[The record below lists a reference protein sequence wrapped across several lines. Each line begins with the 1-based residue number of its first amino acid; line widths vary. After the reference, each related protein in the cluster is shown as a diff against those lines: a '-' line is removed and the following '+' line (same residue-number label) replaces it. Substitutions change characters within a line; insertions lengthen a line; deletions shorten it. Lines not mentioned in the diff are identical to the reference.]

1 MKFTQYL
8 SDKVLCES
16 VIDQLNEEVEIDE
29 LNESLELMEAE
40 LNEFLG
46 LGKLASKVKGAAE
59 KLGGFSDKADKKI
72 DNAKEAA
79 KKKIEDTK
87 TDIKNTAKGAQ
98 YSAERKINAA
108 KKTVSDIGDR
118 ATVAKDELVAKKN
131 ELKAK
136 FTSVLKK
143 SKDVF
148 AKFGEEAISALKP
161 AQKEL
166 AVELAPLF
174 TKMKKGRAIGGEQA
188 LMVIAAVLAGV
199 ANADGGFP
207 TKSEYEKKLSYL
219 RGQPGLASFAFTAKY
234 NGEVEEEEAPKKEEK
249 VTTPSKPAAKKPTMT
264 PEEFAKAKARAT
276 KDKKVIG

>member
-16 VIDQLNEEVEIDE
+16 VIEQLNEEVEIDE

-72 DNAKEAA
+72 DAAKEAA
-79 KKKIEDTK
+79 KKKIDDTK
-87 TDIKNTAKGAQ
+87 KGVQ
-98 YSAERKINAA
+98 TFA
-108 KKTVSDIGDR
+108 KKTVDDTKK
-118 ATVAKDELVAKKN
+118 TVAELGDKATAKKDELVAKKN

-136 FTSVLKK
+136 FSNVLKK

-219 RGQPGLASFAFTAKY
+219 RSQPGLASFAFTAKY
-234 NGEVEEEEAPKKEEK
+234 NGEIEEEEAPKTTQASK
-249 VTTPSKPAAKKPTMT
+249 TTPKKGVT
-264 PEEFAKAKARAT
+264 PEEFEKAKARAA
-276 KDKKVIG
+276 KDKKILGA